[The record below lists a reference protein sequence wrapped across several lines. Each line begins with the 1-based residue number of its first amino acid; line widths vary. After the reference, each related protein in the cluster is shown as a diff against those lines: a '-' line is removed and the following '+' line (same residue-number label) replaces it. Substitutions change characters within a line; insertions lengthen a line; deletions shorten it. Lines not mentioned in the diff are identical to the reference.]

1 MPVVGV
7 TMDAC
12 VQPPLSAHAE
22 GRSLSVGHA
31 SCGDDDEDAQH
42 HGYRADSSY
51 PPNHTHTDA
60 RRRGR
65 RRFHIHIYGLGCDL
79 DGANQQR

>member
-12 VQPPLSAHAE
+12 VQPPLSTHVE

-31 SCGDDDEDAQH
+31 SCGHDGEGVQH
-42 HGYRADSSY
+42 HRCRADLSF
-51 PPNHTHTDA
+51 PPNHTHTET
-60 RRRGR
+60 RRRGSR
-65 RRFHIHIYGLGCDL
+65 RLHIHIHGLGCDL
-79 DGANQQR
+79 D

>member
-31 SCGDDDEDAQH
+31 CCGHDCESVQH
-42 HGYRADSSY
+42 HRCRADSSY
-51 PPNHTHTDA
+51 PPNHTHTET
-60 RRRGR
+60 RRHGVWRI
-65 RRFHIHIYGLGCDL
+65 HIHIHGLGRDL
-79 DGANQQR
+79 DADQQR